1 LGAGIA
7 LLLLVSSEVG
17 VRRIVLLL
25 LIATAVAL
33 GVWLVTLTTG
43 SSTSAGGLSLPGGA
57 GSGLSLP

>member
-1 LGAGIA
+1 
-7 LLLLVSSEVG
+7 
-17 VRRIVLLL
+17 VLLL